1 MKARVVT
8 VKAQPDKLAEMA
20 LIYQDSIVPAG
31 KKQKGFKGALLL
43 TDASANKGIS
53 ITLWDTEADMNA
65 GETNGYYQE
74 QIGKMKPLM
83 SGPPVLE
90 HCDVSVRV

>member
-8 VKAQPDKLAEMA
+8 VKAQPGKMDEMTA
-20 LIYQDSIVPAG
+20 IYKDSVVPAG
-31 KKQKGFKGALLL
+31 KKQTGFKGAMLL
-43 TDASANKGIS
+43 TDADGSKGIS
-53 ITLWDTEADMNA
+53 ITLWETEADMTA

-83 SGPPVLE
+83 SEPPVLE
-90 HCDVSVRV
+90 HCDVSVQA